1 MLRGIRRASS
11 NWLGKVVM
19 GTVMG
24 VLIISFAVWGIA
36 DIFKGFG
43 QSTLAKIGRTE
54 ISVEQFRTLYTDKLQ
69 QIGRQF
75 GRPLTLDQ
83 ARTFGLD
90 RQVLQQVISEAALDE
105 GARRMGLSQSD
116 AEVVKAIQNDP
127 NFKGVSGTFDP
138 NRFAA
143 IIRQFGFTEQRYIA
157 EQRRVT
163 LRREIAGTL
172 TAGVEPSKT
181 LLDAVS
187 RFQNEQ
193 RSIEFIRLGAAQAG
207 TIETP
212 SQETLTK
219 YFDERKTLFR
229 APEYRK
235 VAVVAMT
242 PDAIA
247 KWTTVSDDDAKKVYE
262 ERKDKLAQ
270 PEKRQISQIV
280 FPSADEAKAA
290 RERITGGLAF
300 EDLAKERKLSATDID
315 LGIVARS
322 AVIDAAVANAA
333 FALAVNDVS
342 EPVQSGFGFALVKV
356 GKIEPGSTP
365 AYEAVAD
372 SIKKDIALE
381 RARQAVQDLHNKMED
396 ERGGGS
402 NIAEAAQKLGLTA
415 VTFDTDRSGRA
426 PDGKQVTTGLP
437 QNVDVISGAFAS
449 NVGVEND
456 PLQANGGYIWFEV
469 LGVTPSRER
478 NLDEVK
484 EQVETRWRD
493 DQIAARLRAKAAELV
508 EKLDKGGGK
517 LADEAASLGLKV
529 ESESS
534 FKRDANLAAV
544 PPALVQAAF
553 GAAKGASGQTPGSSA
568 SEWIVYRL
576 TDVMVPAVD
585 LASADAKRLKDAL
598 QRGISDEYVSQYIA
612 KLESEIGVSIN
623 QAAVAQV
630 TGANN
635 AN

>member
-11 NWLGKVVM
+11 NRLGKLIM

-24 VLIISFAVWGIA
+24 VLIISFGVWGIA

-54 ISVEQFRTLYTDKLQ
+54 ITIEQFRTLYTEKLQ

-116 AEVVKAIQNDP
+116 TEVARAIQNDP
-127 NFKGVSGTFDP
+127 NFRGVSGNFDP

-163 LRREIAGTL
+163 LRREIAGAI

-181 LLDAVS
+181 LLEAVS

-193 RSIEFIRLGAAQAG
+193 RSIEFVRLGAAQAG
-207 TIETP
+207 AIETP
-212 SQETLTK
+212 SQDTLTK

-235 VAVVAMT
+235 IAVVAMT

-247 KWTTVSDDDAKKVYE
+247 KWSTISDDDARKRYE
-262 ERKDKLAQ
+262 ENKDKLAQ

-280 FPSADEAKAA
+280 FPNADEAKAA
-290 RERITGGLAF
+290 REKIAGGITF
-300 EDLAKERKLSATDID
+300 EDLAKERKLSAADID
-315 LGIVARS
+315 LGIVAKS

-333 FALAVNDVS
+333 FALAADEVS
-342 EPVQSGFGFALVKV
+342 QPVQSGFGFALVKV
-356 GKIEPGSTP
+356 GKIEPDSTP
-365 AYEAVAD
+365 AYETVAD
-372 SIKKDIALE
+372 NIKKEIALE
-381 RARQAVQDLHNKMED
+381 RARAEVQELHNKMED

-415 VTFDTDRSGRA
+415 VTFDVDRSSRGL
-426 PDGKQVTTGLP
+426 DGKPVNTGLP
-437 QNVDVISGAFAS
+437 QSVDVISGAFAS

-456 PLQANGGYIWFEV
+456 PLQVNGGYIWFEV

-484 EQVETRWRD
+484 DQVEARWRD
-493 DQIAARLRAKAAELV
+493 DQISTRLRAKATEMMD
-508 EKLDKGGGK
+508 KLDKGGVK
-517 LADEAASLGLKV
+517 LADEAASLGVKV

-534 FKRDANLAAV
+534 FKRDSS
-544 PPALVQAAF
+544 PAGIPQTLVQSVF
-553 GAAKGASGQTPGSSA
+553 GAAKGASGQTPGASP
-568 SEWIVYRL
+568 SEWIVYQL
-576 TDVMVPAVD
+576 TDVTVPPVD
-585 LASADAKRLKDAL
+585 LASAEAKRLKEAL
-598 QRGISDEYVSQYIA
+598 QRGISDELVAQYISR
-612 KLESEIGVSIN
+612 LESEIGISIN